1 MSCNRKG
8 NLSVQP
14 TLGVRFPSVERS
26 FIVGWANVYRWLDDE
41 ILTGRGKRLR

>member
-14 TLGVRFPSVERS
+14 TLGVRLPSLERS
-26 FIVGWANVYRWLDDE
+26 FIVRWANVCRWLDDE
-41 ILTGRGKRLR
+41 ILTGREKMFR